1 MSTTRN
7 VSIIG
12 SMTSSG
18 ILTSLLFWMLSVSN
32 EFKFSKAIAGKLLM
46 LRDERGKIV
55 ENYKNSFSLTR
66 ENGSKQIYVISMQ
79 NALFVHSLFEPT
91 SRAPI
96 RARGQGEKLQ
106 FNFVLQICLLIPSNL
121 RNACSRR
128 KPEGRKEFL

>member
-91 SRAPI
+91 FLEHQFVLGDREKNCNLISSWKFVCSFHWICGMP
-96 RARGQGEKLQ
+96 ARGE
-106 FNFVLQICLLIPSNL
+106 NP
-121 RNACSRR
+121 
-128 KPEGRKEFL
+128 